1 MSEAAQSIL
10 GHPAAT
16 SIKSI
21 LDEARLLVEPMLHA
35 VIETLPAEILEVAGF
50 HLGWRDINGAKD
62 PRGGG
67 KALRPALTF
76 ACARAVGGSG
86 RAAVPAAAAVELVH
100 NFSLLH
106 DDIMDG
112 DITRRYRPTAWAA
125 FGVPRALLTGDALC
139 VLAVDLI
146 NSGTAG
152 QALRATLLEM
162 CAGQSDD
169 LAFENRV
176 DVALPQCMRMA
187 EKKTGALFGL
197 ACQLGAL
204 SAADDI
210 ALAEAYRRFG
220 CHLGIAFQLIDDVL
234 GIWGHESVTGKPV
247 YSDLKSRK
255 KSLPVVAAL
264 SSGTPAGRK
273 LAAIYQSSAVLGER
287 ELRQAA
293 DLVEDAGGRAWAEA
307 LAARNRASALEMLG
321 TTEPQH
327 RGAME
332 LRALADG
339 VTARMS

>member
-1 MSEAAQSIL
+1 M
-10 GHPAAT
+10 
-16 SIKSI
+16 KSI

-35 VIETLPAEILEVAGF
+35 VVEKLPAEILEVAGF
-50 HLGWRDINGAKD
+50 HFGWCDIDGGKD
-62 PRGGG
+62 PRAGG
-67 KALRPALTF
+67 KAVRPALTF
-76 ACARAVGGSG
+76 ACARAVGGSV
-86 RAAVPAAAAVELVH
+86 RPAVPAAAAVELVH

-112 DITRRYRPTAWAA
+112 DITRRHRPTAWAA
-125 FGVPRALLTGDALC
+125 FGVPRALLAGDALF

-146 NSGTAG
+146 SSGTAG
-152 QALRATLLEM
+152 QALRAALLQM

-169 LAFENRV
+169 LAFENRA
-176 DVALPQCMRMA
+176 DVALPQCIRMA
-187 EKKTGALFGL
+187 ENKTGALFSL

-210 ALAEAYRRFG
+210 ALAEEYRKFG
-220 CHLGIAFQLIDDVL
+220 RHLGIGFQLIDDVL

-273 LAAIYQSSAVLGER
+273 LAALYQRTAVLSEH
-287 ELRQAA
+287 ELGQAA
-293 DLVEDAGGRAWAEA
+293 DLVEEAGGRAWAEA
-307 LAARNRASALEMLG
+307 QAARYRANALEVLAAA
-321 TTEPQH
+321 EPEQ

-332 LRALADG
+332 LQALADL